1 MLWDQGSALRRG
13 WTTGRDFGTEPAIV
27 DAAHVAAGAAEI
39 LGLAGELREK
49 LACETA
55 GQARKVYLT
64 MLRGRAAV
72 EVAIVDRQG
81 EFLAR
86 VGE

>member
-1 MLWDQGSALRRG
+1 MVWEQGS
-13 WTTGRDFGTEPAIV
+13 AIV

-49 LACETA
+49 LACEIA
-55 GQARKVYLT
+55 GQARKVALT

-81 EFLAR
+81 ELLAR

>member
-1 MLWDQGSALRRG
+1 MVWEQ
-13 WTTGRDFGTEPAIV
+13 V

-49 LACETA
+49 LACEIA
-55 GQARKVYLT
+55 GRARKIALT
-64 MLRGRAAV
+64 MLGGRTAV

-81 EFLAR
+81 EFFGAGR
-86 VGE
+86 